1 MLKRAIN
8 LNSSSTN
15 SDRIP
20 MIDKQKPC
28 EQYQNI
34 AGALLFIAGVVIFLG
49 IITAETLYPGYNTAQ
64 NMISDL
70 GATEPPNSIIVQPSA
85 TIFNFSMMICG
96 LCIIL
101 SAYCIH
107 RALYMK
113 TVTLTIALFGV
124 GALGVGIFPGN
135 YGAVHGISA
144 LITFIFGGLAAIMSY
159 KVTTLPFRCFS
170 VILGSIALLD
180 LMLYYILGQASP
192 FAIFGIGGLERW
204 IAYPIALWVTGF
216 GGYLMGSAE
225 RIS

>member
-1 MLKRAIN
+1 MTI
-8 LNSSSTN
+8 
-15 SDRIP
+15 
-20 MIDKQKPC
+20 IDKQKPP
-28 EQYQNI
+28 EHYQNI
-34 AGALLFIAGVVIFLG
+34 AGALLFVAGVVIFLG

-70 GATEPPNSIIVQPSA
+70 GATEPPNSIIIQPSA
-85 TIFNFSMMICG
+85 TIFNVSMMVCG

-101 SAYCIH
+101 SALYIH
-107 RALYMK
+107 RALYRS
-113 TVTLTIALFGV
+113 TITLPIVLFGI

-159 KVTTLPFRCFS
+159 KVTTSPFRYFS

-180 LMLYYILGQASP
+180 LLLYYILGQSSP
-192 FAIFGIGGLERW
+192 FTIFGMGGLERW

-216 GGYLMGSAE
+216 GGYLMGAQNKL
-225 RIS
+225 I

>member
-1 MLKRAIN
+1 M
-8 LNSSSTN
+8 T
-15 SDRIP
+15 
-20 MIDKQKPC
+20 DKLRTC
-28 EQYQNI
+28 EQYRNI

-85 TIFNFSMMICG
+85 TIFNFSMMLCG

-101 SAYCIH
+101 AAYCIH
-107 RALYMK
+107 RTFYVN
-113 TVTLTIALFGV
+113 TVTITMALFGI

-144 LITFIFGGLAAIMSY
+144 LITFIFGSLAAIMSY
-159 KVTTLPFRCFS
+159 KVTTSPFRYFS
-170 VILGSIALLD
+170 VILGSIALLN
-180 LMLYYILGQASP
+180 LLLYYIMGQASP
-192 FAIFGIGGLERW
+192 FALFGIGGLERW
-204 IAYPIALWVTGF
+204 IAYPIALWITGF

-225 RIS
+225 EVSKRHILKKKRKERYPSG